1 MRSYRTEQ
9 IRNVG
14 LFSHGGAG
22 KTSLTEAML
31 FTSKAI
37 NRLGRV
43 DEGNTVSDYDPDE
56 VKRHIS
62 VNTSVAPCEWQD
74 VKINV
79 IDAPGYADF
88 IGETKAAMRIADS
101 ALVLIDATGGVEVGT
116 DQVWNYAQQRNI
128 PRFLFI
134 NKLDREN
141 ANFNAALEAA
151 QAAFGPNVVPLQ
163 LPIGKESG
171 FRGLVDLIHQKA
183 YLYSGNRDGKFEETA
198 IPTELEAEAAAAREK
213 LVERIVEGD
222 DDLMMRYLDGDT
234 NISAE
239 ELLATLG
246 KAICNDSIF
255 PVLCGSAT
263 LNIGVSQVLDM
274 LVVGAPNPRQAQ
286 PEDGVKP
293 EASGPLSVLVF
304 KTAAD
309 PYVGKLTYFKVYS
322 GTLKG
327 DGSIYNGSKSAS
339 ERIGQLYNV
348 RGKEQIPV
356 SQIEAGDIGAV
367 AKLQV
372 TQTGDTIGDADNAV
386 RLKGIDFP
394 SPLFRAAVKAKS
406 KADLEKM
413 GTALSRLVEE
423 DPTIKVERE
432 AGTGEMIISGMG
444 ESHIQVSAEKLHRKF
459 GVDVTIELPK
469 VPYRETIMGS
479 SKAEYKHK
487 KQTGGHGQYGHV
499 HIEVTHT
506 EEGDFE
512 FTETVVG
519 GSVPRNYIP
528 AVEKGIREVL
538 HEGPL
543 AGYPVTNVKVN
554 LFDGS
559 YHPVDSSEMAFKIA
573 AQQAFKKGTLEA
585 KPALLE
591 PISDLKVTVPDSF
604 VGDVMGDL
612 TSARRGRVL
621 GMDQLGNGFTVIEA
635 QAPLA
640 EVQRYATDL
649 RSMTQGRGIFSMVIS
664 HYEVCP
670 NNIADLIIAN
680 HKKELEAAHAH

>member
-31 FTSKAI
+31 FASKAI

-74 VKINV
+74 VKINL

-101 ALVLIDATGGVEVGT
+101 ALILIDATGGVEVGT

-128 PRFLFI
+128 PRFIFI

-141 ANFNAALEAA
+141 ASFQAALEAA
-151 QAAFGPNVVPLQ
+151 QAAFGSNVVPLQ

-183 YLYSGNRDGKFEETA
+183 YLYSNNRDGKFEEA
-198 IPTELEAEAAAAREK
+198 DIPADLAEEAATAREK

-255 PVLCGSAT
+255 PVMCGSAT
-263 LNIGVSQVLDM
+263 LNIGVTQLMD
-274 LVVGAPNPRQAQ
+274 LLAIGAPNPLQAQ
-286 PEDGVKP
+286 AEEGVKVDP
-293 EASGPLSVLVF
+293 NGPLSALVF

-322 GTLKG
+322 GTLHG
-327 DGSIYNGSKSAS
+327 DGTIHNSTKGSA
-339 ERIGQLYNV
+339 ERIGQVYNV
-348 RGKEQIPV
+348 RGKEQLPV

-372 TQTGDTIGDADNAV
+372 TQTGDTIADADSGT

-394 SPLFRAAVKAKS
+394 SPLFRAAVKARS

-413 GTALSRLVEE
+413 GTALGRLVEE

-432 AGTGEMIISGMG
+432 AGTGETIMSGMG
-444 ESHIQVSAEKLHRKF
+444 ESHVQIAAEKLHRKF

-499 HIEVTHT
+499 HIEVTHN
-506 EEGDFE
+506 EADDFE

-519 GSVPRNYIP
+519 GNVPRNYIP
-528 AVEKGIREVL
+528 AVEKGIREIL
-538 HEGPL
+538 SEGPL

-573 AQQAFKKGTLEA
+573 AQQAFKKGALEA

-591 PISDLKVTVPDSF
+591 PIADLKVTVPDSF

-621 GMDQLGNGFTVIEA
+621 GMDQVGNGFTVIEA

-649 RSMTQGRGIFSMVIS
+649 RSMTQGRGIFSMDIS

-670 NNIADLIIAN
+670 NNIADQIISE
-680 HKKELEAAHAH
+680 HKKELEAAHSH

>member
-31 FTSKAI
+31 FNCKAI

-43 DEGNTVSDYDPDE
+43 DEGSTVSDYDPDE

-79 IDAPGYADF
+79 LDAPGYADF

-101 ALVLIDATGGVEVGT
+101 ALILIDATGGVEVGT
-116 DQVWNYAQQRNI
+116 DQVWNYAQVRNI
-128 PRFLFI
+128 PRILFI

-141 ANFNAALEAA
+141 ASFNAALEAA
-151 QAAFGPNVVPLQ
+151 QSAFGSNVVPLQ
-163 LPIGKESG
+163 LPLGKETG
-171 FRGLVDLIHQKA
+171 FRGLVDLIRQKA
-183 YLYSGNRDGKFEETA
+183 YIYSTNRDGKFEEA
-198 IPTELEAEAAAAREK
+198 PIPPEMEAEAATAREK

-234 NISAE
+234 SISAE

-263 LNIGVSQVLDM
+263 LNIGISQLLDM
-274 LVVGAPNPRQAQ
+274 LAIGAPSPLQAQ
-286 PEDGVKP
+286 PEENLKP
-293 EASGPLSVLVF
+293 TANGPLAVLVF

-309 PYVGKLTYFKVYS
+309 PYVGKLTYFKVFS
-322 GTLKG
+322 GTFKG
-327 DGSIYNGSKSAS
+327 DGTIYNGSKGAS
-339 ERIGQLYNV
+339 ERIGQLYHV
-348 RGKEQIPV
+348 RGKEQMPCN
-356 SQIEAGDIGAV
+356 QLEAGDIGAV

-372 TQTGDTIGDADNAV
+372 TQTGDTIGDADSSV
-386 RLKGIDFP
+386 RIKGIDFP

-406 KADLEKM
+406 KADLEKI
-413 GTALSRLVEE
+413 GTALNRLVEE
-423 DPTIKVERE
+423 DPTIKVERDP
-432 AGTGEMIISGMG
+432 GTGETIMSGMG
-444 ESHIQVSAEKLHRKF
+444 ESHVQVSAEKLHRKF

-506 EEGDFE
+506 EDGEFE

-519 GSVPRNYIP
+519 GNVPRNYIP
-528 AVEKGIREVL
+528 AVEKGIREIL

-543 AGYPVTNVKVN
+543 AGFPVTNIKVN

-573 AQQAFKKGTLEA
+573 AQQAFKKGALEA

-591 PISDLKVTVPDSF
+591 PIADLKVTVPDSF

-621 GMDQLGNGFTVIEA
+621 GMDQVGSGFTVIEA

-670 NNIADLIIAN
+670 NNIADQIITT

>member
-31 FTSKAI
+31 FASKAI

-101 ALVLIDATGGVEVGT
+101 ALILIDATGGVEVGT

-128 PRFLFI
+128 PRFIFI

-141 ANFNAALEAA
+141 ANFQAALEAA
-151 QAAFGPNVVPLQ
+151 QAAFGSNVVPLQ

-171 FRGLVDLIHQKA
+171 FKGLVDLIHQKA
-183 YLYSGNRDGKFEETA
+183 YVYSNNRDGKFEEKD
-198 IPTELEAEAAAAREK
+198 IPADLADAASAAREK

-234 NISAE
+234 NITAE

-246 KAICNDSIF
+246 KAICSDAIF
-255 PVLCGSAT
+255 PVLCGSAA
-263 LNIGVSQVLDM
+263 LNIGVTQLLDM
-274 LVVGAPNPRQAQ
+274 LAIGAPNPLQAQ
-286 PEDGVKP
+286 PETGVK
-293 EASGPLSVLVF
+293 ADSNGPLAALVF

-309 PYVGKLTYFKVYS
+309 PYVGKLTYFKVFS
-322 GTLKG
+322 GTLHG
-327 DGSIYNGSKSAS
+327 DGTIHNSTKGSA
-339 ERIGQLYNV
+339 ERIGQLYNL
-348 RGKEQIPV
+348 RGKEQLPV
-356 SQIEAGDIGAV
+356 NQVEAGDIGAV
-367 AKLQV
+367 AKLQA
-372 TQTGDTIGDADNAV
+372 TQTGDTIADADSGTK
-386 RLKGIDFP
+386 LKGIDFP
-394 SPLFRAAVKAKS
+394 SPLFRAAVKARS

-413 GTALSRLVEE
+413 GTALNRLVEE

-432 AGTGEMIISGMG
+432 AGTGEMIMSGMG
-444 ESHIQVSAEKLHRKF
+444 ESHVQVAAEKLHRKF

-499 HIEVTHT
+499 HIEVMHT
-506 EEGDFE
+506 ESDDFE

-519 GSVPRNYIP
+519 GNVPRNYIP
-528 AVEKGIREVL
+528 AVEKGIREIL
-538 HEGPL
+538 GEGPL

-573 AQQAFKKGTLEA
+573 AQQAFKKGALDA
-585 KPALLE
+585 RPALLE
-591 PISDLKVTVPDSF
+591 PVADLKVTVPDNF

-621 GMDQLGNGFTVIEA
+621 GMDQIGSGFTVIEA

-649 RSMTQGRGIFSMVIS
+649 RSMTQGRGIFSMEIS

-670 NNIADLIIAN
+670 NNIADAIISE
-680 HKKELEAAHAH
+680 HKKELEAAHSH